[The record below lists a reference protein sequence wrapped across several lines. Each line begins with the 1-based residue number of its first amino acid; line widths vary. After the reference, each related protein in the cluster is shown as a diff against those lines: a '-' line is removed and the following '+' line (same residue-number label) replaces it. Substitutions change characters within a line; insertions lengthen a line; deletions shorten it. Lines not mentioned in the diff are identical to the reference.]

1 MQQFGSLQ
9 LYPHIHLFVAH
20 WFSIFGNMHT
30 ALAHSLW
37 YTPKQ
42 MQSHLHHDSFFPHCT
57 QSPSSKLT
65 QSFYPAV
72 TSCHIIYIIAWSPLK
87 HSEINWVSTVLCKV
101 WAIVSINSW
110 ASWFIQWYFITHSE
124 IYNVFY
130 GKRCKTSW
138 CIQSVNS
145 EIYTSP

>member
-1 MQQFGSLQ
+1 MWWHATIWKSAALPT
-9 LYPHIHLFVAH
+9 YPFICGTLIFYFWKYAH
-20 WFSIFGNMHT
+20 SSCT
-30 ALAHSLW
+30 LSLW

-42 MQSHLHHDSFFPHCT
+42 MQSHLHRDSFFPHCT

-138 CIQSVNS
+138 CIQSINS
-145 EIYTSP
+145 

>member
-1 MQQFGSLQ
+1 MTCNNLGDCSFT
-9 LYPHIHLFVAH
+9 HISIYLWHTPT

-72 TSCHIIYIIAWSPLK
+72 TSCQIIYIIAWSPLK
-87 HSEINWVSTVLCKV
+87 HSDINWVSTVLCKV
-101 WAIVSINSW
+101 WAIVSIHSVILHNS
-110 ASWFIQWYFITHSE
+110 FRNLQ
-124 IYNVFY
+124 
-130 GKRCKTSW
+130 
-138 CIQSVNS
+138 CILWQKVQDILVQSVNS